1 MLGNFGAQ
9 GYDALSLSLFVWGME
24 ISRTGGADHMQHTH
38 THTKDMDSTVS
49 SSQSKP
55 MLIKY

>member
-38 THTKDMDSTVS
+38 THTPKTWIVQCRVL
-49 SSQSKP
+49 SQNQC
-55 MLIKY
+55 